1 MPTEDL
7 ASDTS
12 TESTDYSASVDR
24 IGSMLGSDILG
35 KSEPHESV
43 QSEEPAPASTTP
55 ANGTPAP
62 QTYEVPK
69 SWKKEMHEHWG
80 KVSPE
85 TQAYIIEREKQL
97 LDGFSTYR
105 PVQDAISPYLD
116 WLQRSNIRPEQ
127 AVRSLFEAQMRLT
140 QGPIEARRAA
150 MEQLQK
156 SLGLM
161 PEPSPEQPTD
171 QNGMA
176 LKSIQDKM
184 NALEQHF
191 QSQNEAQMRKIQAEN
206 EKMVN
211 DFAADT
217 KAHPYF
223 EEVADEMAIFI
234 KQGDSLQEA
243 YAKAVR
249 VNAAVSAKEQAR
261 LLTEAEAKWKENARL
276 SALPKKKAAS
286 VNIQSDQDGAE
297 PTEPLGSIEDTIKR
311 THKLIRAR
319 G

>member
-80 KVSPE
+80 KVTPE
-85 TQAYIIEREKQL
+85 AQAYIIEREKQL
-97 LDGFSTYR
+97 LDGFSTFR
-105 PVQDAISPYLD
+105 PVQDALTPYMD

-127 AVRSLFEAQMRLT
+127 AVRALFEAQMRLT
-140 QGPIEARRAA
+140 QGPMEARKAA
-150 MEQLQK
+150 FKQLQQN
-156 SLGLM
+156 LGLM
-161 PEPSPEQPTD
+161 EEAAQAQQAPIDPAIKTVQEKLS
-171 QNGMA
+171 
-176 LKSIQDKM
+176 
-184 NALEQHF
+184 ALEQHL
-191 QSQNEAQMRKIQAEN
+191 QQQQEAQIQQISAANKKLVDE
-206 EKMVN
+206 
-211 DFAADT
+211 FAADT

-223 EEVADEMAIFI
+223 DEVADEMAIFI
-234 KQGDSLQEA
+234 KQGFSLQEA

-249 VNAAVSAKEQAR
+249 VNEAVWAKEQAR